1 MKWRY
6 PSKPTGISPSYQKER
21 RDGAY
26 EMEEPIK
33 RRQDFTISKLR
44 LRDSLVNEVK

>member
-1 MKWRY
+1 MEVPIETDRNFTVL
-6 PSKPTGISPSYQKER
+6 SKKER

-33 RRQDFTISKLR
+33 RRQDFTISKLT
-44 LRDSLVNEVK
+44 LIRDGLVMK

>member
-1 MKWRY
+1 MEVPIETDRNFTVL
-6 PSKPTGISPSYQKER
+6 SKKE

-33 RRQDFTISKLR
+33 RRQDFTISKLT
-44 LRDSLVNEVK
+44 LIRDGLVMK